1 MYKRQVQEHLET
13 QAGVMAVLG
22 DDLWTG
28 RLLRL
33 SEFIRRTGLLTGLA
47 FSLAAALS
55 FFATAWVAGDA
66 IAGSELGRAL
76 DANLTWL
83 ADPRTWLH

>member
-1 MYKRQVQEHLET
+1 MGRPTSQKAATRQ
-13 QAGVMAVLG
+13 
-22 DDLWTG
+22 
-28 RLLRL
+28 RLMERL
-33 SEFIRRTGLLTGLA
+33 HRRRVV